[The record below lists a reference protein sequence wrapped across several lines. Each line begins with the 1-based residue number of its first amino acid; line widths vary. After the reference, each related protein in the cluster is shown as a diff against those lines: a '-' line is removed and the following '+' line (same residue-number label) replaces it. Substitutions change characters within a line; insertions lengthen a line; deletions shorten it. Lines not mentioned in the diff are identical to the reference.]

1 MRLFLFGLIKKMA
14 LAITFA
20 GLAID
25 GVTDWGEDL
34 PSRVQSE
41 TFPRRHGSIVQNLAF
56 LGPRTVTLS
65 GEVIKADE
73 TSLKSYLNTLSQTLT
88 DRGRDR
94 LFLRDDSRYLNA
106 IKTGFS
112 YRFQGGRRPANISQF
127 SIQFLA
133 DDPFWYNSTTDSVL
147 TSGIVASPT
156 VIAVTNNGGTKTP
169 PLIEIKALGSAVTGV
184 KISNGSTGLFIS
196 YVGTINA
203 GATLSIDCADFKVIC
218 NGVNSLSQLG
228 TGSTLNMFLEPGLN
242 NFVYEG
248 PTTGVDINILWLP
261 RWS

>member
-1 MRLFLFGLIKKMA
+1 MA

-25 GVTDWGEDL
+25 GVTEWGEDL

-41 TFPRRHGSIVQNLAF
+41 TFPRRHGSIVQSLAF
-56 LGPRTVTLS
+56 LGGRTVTLS

-112 YRFQGGRRPANISQF
+112 CRLTGGRLPARIAQF
-127 SIQFLA
+127 SIQFFA

-147 TSGIVASPT
+147 TSNIVASPT

-184 KISNGSTGLFIS
+184 KISNGTTGLFIS
-196 YVGTINA
+196 YTGTINA
-203 GATLSIDCADFKVIC
+203 GATLSIDCADFKVLV
-218 NGVNSLSQLG
+218 NGATGLNLIG
-228 TGSTLNMFLEPGLN
+228 TGSTINMFLEPGLN

-248 PTTGVDINILWLP
+248 PVTGVDINILWLN
-261 RWS
+261 RYV

>member
-1 MRLFLFGLIKKMA
+1 MA

-25 GVTDWGEDL
+25 GVFDWGEDL

-41 TFPRRHGSIVQNLAF
+41 TFPRRHGSIVQSLAF

-65 GEVIKADE
+65 GEVVKADE
-73 TSLKSYLNTLSQTLT
+73 TSLKSYLNALSQTLT

-94 LFLRDDSRYLNA
+94 LFLRNDNRYLNA
-106 IKTGFS
+106 IKTAFS
-112 YRFQGGRRPANISQF
+112 YRFQGGRLPASIAQF
-127 SIQFLA
+127 SISFLA

-147 TSGIVASPT
+147 TSNIVASPT
-156 VIAVTNNGGTKTP
+156 VIAVTNNGGSKTP

-196 YVGTINA
+196 YTGTINA
-203 GATLSIDCADFKVIC
+203 GATLSIDCADFKVLA
-218 NGVNSLSQLG
+218 NGGNGLNLIG
-228 TGSTLNMFLEPGLN
+228 TGSSIDMQLEPGLN

-248 PTTGVDINILWLP
+248 AVTGVDVNILWLP

>member
-1 MRLFLFGLIKKMA
+1 MA

-25 GVTDWGEDL
+25 GVTEWGEDL

-56 LGPRTVTLS
+56 LAPRIVTLS
-65 GEVIKADE
+65 GEVVKSDE

-94 LFLRDDSRYLNA
+94 LFLRDDNRYLNA

-112 YRFQGGRRPANISQF
+112 QRFTGGRRPSSIAQF
-127 SIQFLA
+127 SISFMA

-147 TSGIVASPT
+147 TSNILASPT
-156 VIAVTNNGGTKTP
+156 VIAVTNTGGTKTP
-169 PLIEIKALGSAVTGV
+169 PLIEILNTSSAITGV
-184 KISNGSTGLFIS
+184 KISNGTTGLFIS
-196 YVGTINA
+196 YTGTINA

-218 NGVNSLSQLG
+218 NGGNGLNLIG
-228 TGSTLNMFLEPGLN
+228 AGSSIDMFLEPGLN

-248 PTTGVDINILWLP
+248 GTPVDVNILWLP

>member
-1 MRLFLFGLIKKMA
+1 M
-14 LAITFA
+14 FA

-25 GVTDWGEDL
+25 GVTEWGEDL

-41 TFPRRHGSIVQNLAF
+41 TFPRRHGSIVQSLAF
-56 LGPRTVTLS
+56 LDKRIVTLS

-73 TSLKSYLNTLSQTLT
+73 TTLKSYLNTLSQTLS

-94 LFLRDDSRYLNA
+94 LFFRNDNRYLNA

-112 YRFQGGRRPANISQF
+112 YRFTGGRLPASIAQF

-147 TSGIVASPT
+147 TSNIVASPT

-184 KISNGSTGLFIS
+184 KISNGTTGLFIQ
-196 YVGTINA
+196 YTGTINA
-203 GATLSIDCADFKVIC
+203 GATLSIDCADFKVVC
-218 NGVNSLSQLG
+218 NGANGLNSIG
-228 TGSTLNMFLEPGLN
+228 AGSTLDMYLEPGLN
-242 NFVYEG
+242 NLTYEG
-248 PTTGVDINILWLP
+248 PTTGVDINVLWLP